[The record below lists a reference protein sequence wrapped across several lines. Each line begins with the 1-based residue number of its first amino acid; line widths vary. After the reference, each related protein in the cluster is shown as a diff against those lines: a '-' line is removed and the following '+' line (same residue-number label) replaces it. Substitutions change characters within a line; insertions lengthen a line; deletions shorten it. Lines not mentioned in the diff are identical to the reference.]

1 MAIGNPLVSQG
12 VLNRVR
18 GTLSV
23 TDTPALTVTASY
35 LGKEGI
41 SIRPIGNATDILPTM
56 AGTVQS
62 QVPYQQVE
70 LTVHLLRT
78 QSMGAAWQSRISSDT
93 NLGEVVL
100 TPDAA
105 TFGDFTVF
113 NTAIVTFADFSVA
126 GMDAGY
132 QLTLSGYIVVNNNM
146 WNL

>member
-1 MAIGNPLVSQG
+1 MGNPLVAQG

-41 SIRPIGNATDILPTM
+41 SIRPMGNATDILPTM

-70 LTVHLLRT
+70 ITVHLLRT
-78 QSMGAAWQSRISSDT
+78 QSMGASWQSRIASNTD
-93 NLGEVVL
+93 LGEVVV

-105 TFGDFTVF
+105 TFGDFTVY
-113 NTAIVTFADFSVA
+113 NTAIVTFGDFAVA

-132 QLTLSGYIVVNNNM
+132 QLTLSGYIITNNDM